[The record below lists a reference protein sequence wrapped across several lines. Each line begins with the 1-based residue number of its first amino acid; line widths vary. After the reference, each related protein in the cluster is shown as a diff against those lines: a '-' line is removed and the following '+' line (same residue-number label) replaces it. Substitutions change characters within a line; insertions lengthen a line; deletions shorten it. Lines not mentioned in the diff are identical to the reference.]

1 VLNIFSVIFDN
12 RHCAKLEIV
21 IVISSD
27 QCDDAVICFQSG
39 VKMLVLMN
47 SGTQARWTV
56 NENVAHYSVLI
67 SITGN
72 HILLI

>member
-1 VLNIFSVIFDN
+1 MKSWKQLSIT
-12 RHCAKLEIV
+12 
-21 IVISSD
+21 SD
-27 QCDDAVICFQSG
+27 QCEEAVIRFQSG

-56 NENVAHYSVLI
+56 YENVAHYSVLS

-72 HILLI
+72 HILLK